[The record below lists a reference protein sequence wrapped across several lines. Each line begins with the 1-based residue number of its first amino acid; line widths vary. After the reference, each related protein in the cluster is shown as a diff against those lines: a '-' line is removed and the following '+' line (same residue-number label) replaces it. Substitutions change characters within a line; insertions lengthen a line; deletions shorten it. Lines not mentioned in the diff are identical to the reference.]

1 MLGCRKLASIG
12 ETLDPTPH
20 SSPSPA
26 SLVSRWTS
34 KLVATVDAGTERM
47 GGLLPW
53 LLLILVLV
61 GAFNALAR
69 YGGKSIGVDLSSN
82 LYIELQWYLFSAVF
96 LLGGAYTLKKGAHVR
111 VDVVSSRLSDRT
123 RFWIERLGLWLLLI
137 PYCVF
142 MIYIS
147 WSPVAESISLAEQSP
162 DPGGLPRYY
171 VKALIPLGFVILFLQ
186 GLAEGLRP
194 RAVADLHQ
202 GKVGDE

>member
-1 MLGCRKLASIG
+1 M
-12 ETLDPTPH
+12 DPTPQ
-20 SSPSPA
+20 SSPSPPSIA
-26 SLVSRWTS
+26 SRWTT
-34 KLVATVDAGTERM
+34 KFVATVDAGTERM

-69 YGGKSIGVDLSSN
+69 YGGKSIGIDLSSN

-111 VDVVSSRLSDRT
+111 VDVVSSRLSAQT

-137 PYCVF
+137 PYCIF

-147 WSPVAESISLAEQSP
+147 WTPVAESIALTEQSP

-171 VKALIPLGFVILFLQ
+171 VKAFIPLGFLILLLQ

-194 RAVADLHQ
+194 RAVADLCQ
-202 GKVGDE
+202 GEVGDE